1 MPSFAELNPT
11 KSELLRLQ
19 KRLKFL
25 VKGDELLQLKAE
37 SLLLQLKDFYRNIRD
52 QRKSIFEDVIKS
64 FKSLKTAEI
73 ISGEYYLRKLSNVNK
88 NLIEYT
94 INIDFR
100 TSQGFTVPQITSHI
114 EREKHFP
121 HYGFVGSNIH
131 LDNYYILM
139 QKSIEDLLK
148 LAELESTLFIMALEY
163 RKFRRRINALENIII
178 PQIQTQIKKID
189 EILSENAQEEFIR
202 LKKIKVKIVRK
213 KEVVS

>member
-1 MPSFAELNPT
+1 
-11 KSELLRLQ
+11 LQ

-64 FKSLKTAEI
+64 FKSLKIAEI